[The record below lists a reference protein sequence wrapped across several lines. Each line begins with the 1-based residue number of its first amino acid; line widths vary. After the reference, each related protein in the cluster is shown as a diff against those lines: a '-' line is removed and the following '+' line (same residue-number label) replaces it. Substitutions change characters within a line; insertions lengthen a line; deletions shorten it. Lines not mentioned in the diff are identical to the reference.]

1 MTESVIILEVV
12 TNHAVNR
19 LPFADRKDAMKTLNA
34 MEKKMGETFTNDPA
48 KRKHRIKAL
57 DGEAVFVMRDVQSV
71 RVTDQVVFRKA
82 YDPLRDIENDEQ
94 EKQYEKQYE
103 KSATMIAVAVR
114 AALGKKECSDV

>member
-1 MTESVIILEVV
+1 MSESVIILEVV

-34 MEKKMGETFTNDPA
+34 MEKKLAERFANDPA
-48 KRKHRIKAL
+48 KRKHRVKAL
-57 DGEAVFVMRDVQSV
+57 DGEAVFVMSEVQSV

-94 EKQYEKQYE
+94 EKQYEK
-103 KSATMIAVAVR
+103 SATMIAVAVR
-114 AALGKKECSDV
+114 AALEQAKP

>member
-1 MTESVIILEVV
+1 MTESLIILEVV
-12 TNHAVNR
+12 TNHAINR

-94 EKQYEKQYE
+94 EKQNEKQYE

-114 AALGKKECSDV
+114 AALGEKE

>member
-1 MTESVIILEVV
+1 MSESVIILEVV

-48 KRKHRIKAL
+48 KRKQRIKAL

-71 RVTDQVVFRKA
+71 RVTDQVAFRKA
-82 YDPLRDIENDEQ
+82 YDPLRDIENNEQ
-94 EKQYEKQYE
+94 DKQYEKM
-103 KSATMIAVAVR
+103 ATMIAVAVR
-114 AALGKKECSDV
+114 AALGEKE